1 MINSLFLK
9 YVSKK
14 SSLCGPRNTDCNNC
28 DLTRLLPHTIDSF
41 ILKHQFFNEFKERI
55 SGEWHGIF
63 FCEKVIYGCY
73 VSHMF
78 LRHIISI
85 NATKKIELC
94 TFVAKYRGLFELFR
108 NGYNTFLQEMKSIS
122 L

>member
-1 MINSLFLK
+1 
-9 YVSKK
+9 
-14 SSLCGPRNTDCNNC
+14 
-28 DLTRLLPHTIDSF
+28 
-41 ILKHQFFNEFKERI
+41 
-55 SGEWHGIF
+55 
-63 FCEKVIYGCY
+63 
-73 VSHMF
+73 MF

-108 NGYNTFLQEMKSIS
+108 NGYHTFLQEMKSIS

>member
-28 DLTRLLPHTIDSF
+28 DLTRLLPHTIDPF

-55 SGEWHGIF
+55 SGE
-63 FCEKVIYGCY
+63 
-73 VSHMF
+73 
-78 LRHIISI
+78 
-85 NATKKIELC
+85 
-94 TFVAKYRGLFELFR
+94 
-108 NGYNTFLQEMKSIS
+108 
-122 L
+122 